1 MFGQVCGTSLILAAL
16 GSEGPSKAWGVLV
29 SFRVSA
35 ILNVLWMVSSATI
48 YPVWVDMGKEGCGLK
63 ENLGSPSVIW

>member
-16 GSEGPSKAWGVLV
+16 GSEGPSKAILV

-48 YPVWVDMGKEGCGLK
+48 CPVWVDVGKEGCRLK
-63 ENLGSPSVIW
+63 DNLGSPSVIW